1 MTDPSTPRLAGHWLE
16 GAQPVFAALAPHPAY
31 AVGGAVR
38 NALLG
43 QPVADVD
50 IATAARPEEVMRRAE
65 AAGLRAVPTGLAH
78 GTVTVVAGGEGYEVT
93 TFRRDEESFGRHA
106 RVAFSDDLAED
117 ARRRDFTLNALYA
130 TPAGEVVDPLGG
142 LADCLARRVRF
153 VGRAE
158 DRIREDYLRILR
170 FFRFHAWYG
179 EGPPDAAGLAACA
192 ALAGGLEGLS
202 RERVGAELHKL
213 LAAPDPVPAVA
224 AMAEAGVLAQVL
236 PGAAP
241 AALARLAAAGAPADP
256 VLRLAALG
264 GRGDLRLSR
273 RDARRIGAL
282 RTAALGEAG
291 PGELGYRL
299 GAVEAEAAMLL
310 RQALVGAPPPP
321 GWRGAVAAGAAAV
334 FPLRAADL
342 PETGAALGRRLAAL
356 EARWIASG
364 FRLGRAELLAG

>member
-1 MTDPSTPRLAGHWLE
+1 MTDPPTPRLAGRWLE

-65 AAGLRAVPTGLAH
+65 AAGLRAVPTGFAH
-78 GTVTVVAGGEGYEVT
+78 GTVTVVAGGEDYEVT

-158 DRIREDYLRILR
+158 ERIREDYLRILR

-179 EGPPDAAGLAACA
+179 AGPPDAAGLAACA

-202 RERVGAELHKL
+202 RERVGAEMMKL

-224 AMAEAGVLAQVL
+224 AMAEAGVLAQVR

-264 GRGDLRLSR
+264 GRGELRLSR

-282 RTAALGEAG
+282 STAALGAAG

-299 GAVEAEAAMLL
+299 GAAEAEAAMLL
-310 RQALVGAPPPP
+310 RQALTGAPPPP